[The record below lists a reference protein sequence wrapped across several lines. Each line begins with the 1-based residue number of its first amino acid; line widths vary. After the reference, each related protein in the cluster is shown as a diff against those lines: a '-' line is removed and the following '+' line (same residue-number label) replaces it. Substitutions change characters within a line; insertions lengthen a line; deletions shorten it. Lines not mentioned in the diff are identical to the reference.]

1 MFLVLVLVAFGC
13 GESSDENGESRNV
26 GGADAGVSSDMGSSD
41 RGRGTSP
48 TGQTCA
54 DGVPVAT
61 ASDWTA
67 VLPKPATS
75 VEAVWTGEHFGLLWL
90 ASEASNGVRP
100 LQFVRAS
107 TDGNLLG
114 DIVTVGQ
121 AATASHK
128 LIWTDQRFIVAWVN
142 GRAGEDTYD
151 GIRVRVISPE
161 GALAETSNDVMG
173 TFSTVQLDLDWN
185 SFAGGLLTYT
195 KGSLGEGGL
204 FVTTINSD
212 GTLNTEMTVDERQT
226 SAFATVYGDGA
237 WAVAYAIRDADQDD
251 PIVLHLL
258 DEEGSVYDP
267 TPIELSNKALGRI
280 QIAFSRGNYAI
291 AWTGMNPEDKVQP
304 ATILLDGAA
313 EIIGEPVVT
322 IPAEFGIMEDLVAVT
337 SQGFVLSWHG
347 EIDGRPVLAVQVMS
361 ALGILEEP
369 IVLEPDAAAQFSQ
382 SRLLVGADEALHLFC
397 TVDTQPQPL
406 GYSAD
411 VQVSSISLETCE

>member
-1 MFLVLVLVAFGC
+1 MFLVLALMAFGC
-13 GESSDENGESRNV
+13 GESSDDDGESRNV
-26 GGADAGVSSDMGSSD
+26 GGTDAGISSDMGSGD
-41 RGRGTSP
+41 RGRGTS
-48 TGQTCA
+48 TGGQTCA

-61 ASDWTA
+61 ASDWRTF
-67 VLPKPATS
+67 LPKPATA

-100 LQFVRAS
+100 LKFVRAS
-107 TDGNLLG
+107 TDGTLLG

-128 LIWTDQRFIVAWVN
+128 LVWTDERFIVAWVN

-151 GIRVRVISPE
+151 GIRVTVISPE
-161 GALAETSNDVMG
+161 GALADTSNDVVG

-204 FVTTINSD
+204 FVTTVNSD
-212 GTLNTEMTVDERQT
+212 GSLNTEMTVDERQT

-237 WAVAYAIRDADQDD
+237 WAVAYAIRDAEQDD

-258 DEEGSVYDP
+258 DEEGTVYDP
-267 TPIELSNKALGRI
+267 TPVELSTKALGRV

-291 AWTGMNPEDKVQP
+291 AWTGMNAEDKVQP
-304 ATILLDGAA
+304 ATVLLDGAA
-313 EIIGEPVVT
+313 EIIGQPVVA
-322 IPAEFGIMEDLVAVT
+322 IPAEFGILEDLVAVT

-347 EIDGRPVLAVQVMS
+347 EIEARPVLAVQVMS

-369 IVLEPDAAAQFSQ
+369 IVLEHEAAAQFSQ
-382 SRLLVGADEALHLFC
+382 SRLVVGAEEAVHLFC
-397 TVDTQPQPL
+397 TVDSQPQPL

-411 VQVSSISLETCE
+411 VEVSGILLETCE